1 MPKQRDWSWWSE
13 AKLDI
18 LHEYLM
24 VFALASKG
32 ALERIYLDLFAGSF
46 ENKRRDRE
54 GYFPGSPKI
63 ALNIEPAFTRIA
75 FFEKHYKANAL
86 VSSIQDTEP
95 HKTRSWKVFSG
106 DCNVTIDEG
115 LEYIR
120 NRRAP
125 TIAFLDPDGLQVNW
139 TTLEKLAKWKR
150 NSKTKMELFILFNVS
165 ALPRVIGARHTNKL
179 NNFYGT
185 EKWDSIYLLH
195 RKRSLDANSLR
206 KQLVNLYRWR
216 LEEKLKYETTH
227 VIGIGDNNIP
237 KYALIFATDHS
248 VGDRVMNYIYKN
260 YSERIIPMMQAEANI
275 ARKTNKDQY
284 TLEGM
289 SITELEPPHS
299 TIRYEH
305 FKPWPPPQI
314 EGEVCIDE
322 VTEISPSLPFAL

>member
-1 MPKQRDWSWWSE
+1 M
-13 AKLDI
+13 DI
-18 LHEYLM
+18 LREYLM

-32 ALERIYLDLFAGSF
+32 APERIYLDLFAGSF

-54 GYFPGSPKI
+54 EYFAGSPKI
-63 ALNIEPAFTRIA
+63 ALNVEPAFTHVIL
-75 FFEKHYKANAL
+75 FEKRDKANAL
-86 VSSIQDTEP
+86 ISSIQDTEP
-95 HKTRSWKVFSG
+95 HKTRSWKVVSG
-106 DCNVTIDEG
+106 DCNVTIDKG
-115 LEYIR
+115 LAYLR

-165 ALPRVIGARHTNKL
+165 ALPRVIGAGHIKKL
-179 NNFYGT
+179 KNFYGT
-185 EKWDSIYLLH
+185 EEWVSIYRVYH
-195 RKRSLDANSLR
+195 KCSLDANILR
-206 KQLVNLYRWR
+206 EKLVDLYRWQ
-216 LEEKLKYETTH
+216 LEEKLEYKTTH

-248 VGDRVMNYIYKN
+248 VGDRVMNYIYKT

-289 SITELEPPHS
+289 SFTELEPPRS

-305 FKPWPPPQI
+305 LDPRPPPQV
-314 EGEVCIDE
+314 EGEVCFDWI
-322 VTEISPSLPFAL
+322 TEMSPSLPFAWSED